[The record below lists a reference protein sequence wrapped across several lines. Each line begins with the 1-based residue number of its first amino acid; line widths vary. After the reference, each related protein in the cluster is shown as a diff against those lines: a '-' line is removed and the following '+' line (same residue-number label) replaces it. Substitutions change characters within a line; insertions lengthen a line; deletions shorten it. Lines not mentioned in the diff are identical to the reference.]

1 MQVESEL
8 QSNLALTQSWNQYML
23 VICSAML
30 FLNVF
35 VAIFLVPVG
44 AAIGT
49 RDEDKERLE
58 ALVQS
63 GVDAIVIDSSQGNSI
78 FQLDLI
84 K

>member
-1 MQVESEL
+1 MAQNAEV
-8 QSNLALTQSWNQYML
+8 QKAALLLIML
-23 VICSAML
+23 L
-30 FLNVF
+30 F
-35 VAIFLVPVG
+35 PVG

-63 GVDAIVIDSSQGNSI
+63 GVDVVVIDSSQGNSV

>member
-1 MQVESEL
+1 MLKPVYASYVKCYAVVEC
-8 QSNLALTQSWNQYML
+8 
-23 VICSAML
+23 I
-30 FLNVF
+30 
-35 VAIFLVPVG
+35 VAVFLVPVG

-63 GVDAIVIDSSQGNSI
+63 GVDAIVIDSSQGNSV

>member
-1 MQVESEL
+1 MTV
-8 QSNLALTQSWNQYML
+8 
-23 VICSAML
+23 
-30 FLNVF
+30 
-35 VAIFLVPVG
+35 FLVPVG